1 MESTEKRDYVY
12 SPDEIN
18 LYEQWQKLKRRKKL
32 IISVTLASIIVSI
45 VITFI
50 LTPIYRSTAVIMP
63 VYESNK
69 ATSSFINLAAMTGLG
84 VGRSSEFKK
93 IMAVLNSRTVKEN
106 VIKKLNLVD
115 VLFEKKPENRNPVY
129 AAVDKFKKNLN
140 IVIDAKTDTIE
151 ISYYD
156 KNPELAAKVVK
167 TYIEEAQNILR
178 NKALTV
184 AKLNRIFIESQMKD
198 VENRIKKLKNELAK
212 YQKST
217 KLVAPNLQLNNKV
230 RIYTTLLEEKIK
242 TELEIKRLQATL
254 SSSSPKIKILKQQL
268 EDINKKIEQFKSEFI
283 NMPEKLVK
291 YKEIVSSLRALENVY
306 QMLVQMYE
314 QAKLDETKKS
324 LYIQVI
330 DEPEVP
336 DLPAKPNKKLIV
348 SFTGIFAFV
357 ASIVLAFILEAKE
370 KRKRIQ
376 E

>member
-115 VLFEKKPENRNPVY
+115 VLFEKKPENRNPIY

-198 VENRIKKLKNELAK
+198 VENRIKKLKNGLAK

-291 YKEIVSSLRALENVY
+291 YKEIVSSLEALENVY